1 MDYMKGL
8 TDYNQHIYIYIY
20 IMCVCIYIYIC
31 IHTINHVLLCINS
44 AKQVSSN
51 SSDCEMH
58 TTTWQL
64 TWTWFDG
71 LLWLLLSLLLVVVVV
86 WILSLLLLS
95 LLLVVVLSL
104 VFTMAIMF
112 SHVLAKLFGGKR
124 KQTQRLTGI
133 STHIYTYVYVYVYI
147 YIYMSLS
154 ICLYV
159 HIYIYIYAYIYICMY
174 MYIYIYIYIHI
185 HMRESQRAVGCGGQA
200 LAGAL
205 YLLVMS

>member
-1 MDYMKGL
+1 
-8 TDYNQHIYIYIY
+8 
-20 IMCVCIYIYIC
+20 MCVYIYIYIC

-133 STHIYTYVYVYVYI
+133 STHIYTYVYVYVCIYIYICLSLYVYMCIYI
-147 YIYMSLS
+147 YIYM
-154 ICLYV
+154 
-159 HIYIYIYAYIYICMY
+159 HIYIYIYVCIRVCISRPAELRRDPTRWRRRSRTACRRWPNDIVIVN
-174 MYIYIYIYIHI
+174 ILIV
-185 HMRESQRAVGCGGQA
+185 SA
-200 LAGAL
+200 
-205 YLLVMS
+205 